1 MATVNLRNARSAPHS
16 KNGCLVCRRR
26 KKKCDERRPTCA
38 ACQRNG
44 LDCVWPPAETVRQTR
59 RPRRRLI
66 VSDNSLPAELAAMVT
81 VFHLPG
87 PDLVRRLLHHF
98 SQYGPMWLTSQTG
111 NSRNI
116 ILFQLFPEAM
126 ESPFILHCV
135 LMIAAED
142 LLKYDPSVEMQAAAV
157 EYYGRAISGLR
168 EALGSGTQGD
178 DLASAA
184 DQTLLAVALFC
195 LHESQNYSDT
205 ARIIPHLNAA
215 ATLLRGRLYSTPPNL
230 NLRRLLVEMFCYFFS
245 ITSFTNGVSL
255 DFHNSSYIFE
265 SPFLHDYLQTGTIV
279 GTSQK
284 AFPIIF
290 RLSRYLS
297 NPQNVPLPSADSHSG
312 LLNAATELQNFR
324 QPFQISPG
332 MTSAQITDGITF
344 ELYRLAYLIHI
355 RQIVCPTAL
364 DHDDSVQDL
373 VSSFMFYLSH
383 LPPDSP
389 SDGFIC
395 WPLVVVGIRAVDR
408 THRTAI
414 ANKLKSIYQRFRSE
428 IFSRNLSFLRR
439 VWREEYDR
447 ELHCANS
454 GGVLRLAYPA
464 LLV

>member
-1 MATVNLRNARSAPHS
+1 MTTASLRNPRSAPHS

-26 KKKCDERRPTCA
+26 KKKCDERRPACA

-44 LDCVWPPAETVRQTR
+44 FDCVWPSTETVRQTR

-81 VFHLPG
+81 VFHLPR

-111 NSRNI
+111 NGHNI

-142 LLKYDPSVEMQAAAV
+142 LLKYDSSVEMQAAAV

-178 DLASAA
+178 DLAS

-215 ATLLRGRLYSTPPNL
+215 ATLLRGRLYTTPSNL

-255 DFHNSSYIFE
+255 DFYNSSYIFE
-265 SPFLHDYLQTGTIV
+265 SPFLHDYLQKGTIV

-297 NPQNVPLPSADSHSG
+297 NPQDIPLPNTDSHSG
-312 LLNAATELQNFR
+312 LLNAAAELRNFR
-324 QPFQISPG
+324 QSFQVRPAMS
-332 MTSAQITDGITF
+332 SAEITDGITF

-355 RQIVCPTAL
+355 KQIIDPSIPDT
-364 DHDDSVQDL
+364 DESVQDL

-383 LPPDSP
+383 LPPHSP

-395 WPLVVVGIRAVDR
+395 WPLVVVGIRAVER
-408 THRTAI
+408 EHRTAI
-414 ANKLKSIYQRFRSE
+414 ANKLRSIYQRFRSE
-428 IFSRNLSFLRR
+428 IFSRNLAFLRQ
-439 VWREEYDR
+439 VWKEDCEVEGSHLTKGALERT
-447 ELHCANS
+447 
-454 GGVLRLAYPA
+454 YPA